1 MVGPDQVRW
10 ARLAAQKLPDF
21 ASQQWQDRLQAAYLL
36 AVARS
41 DTSAYPSWWMYVAGS
56 LATDLGQTQEAEVR
70 YRKALLLP
78 DRMLAYHFT
87 GLAKTG
93 ATP

>member
-1 MVGPDQVRW
+1 MLGPDQVRW

-21 ASQQWQDRLQAAYLL
+21 NSQKWQDRLQAAYLQ
-36 AVARS
+36 AAGRS

-56 LATDLGQTQEAEVR
+56 LATDLGQMHEAEFR

-87 GLAKTG
+87 RLATAG